1 METESR
7 ERKQINDGNAFT
19 LFLKKEI
26 CTESVL
32 FSVPLY
38 TGVFHRHFYSD
49 KPIPVSPAEAEQ
61 RHEFPEEELS
71 VPIRPPVKRGRPRKA
86 VRKHEFQRN

>member
-26 CTESVL
+26 CTASVL

-49 KPIPVSPAEAEQ
+49 RPMSVAHGFPCQPGHLSREDAHARQCENMNFRGIERVS
-61 RHEFPEEELS
+61 
-71 VPIRPPVKRGRPRKA
+71 
-86 VRKHEFQRN
+86 